1 MCLRCQEGAKEA
13 LLRRKAM
20 KKTIFTKAHKDLVGR
35 LIKARKVSKL
45 NQVDVAKR
53 LGKRQSYVSKI
64 EAGQRRLD
72 VVQLSELAAV
82 YKKNL
87 RDFI

>member
-1 MCLRCQEGAKEA
+1 MN
-13 LLRRKAM
+13 
-20 KKTIFTKAHKDLVGR
+20 KTIFTKTHKDLIAK
-35 LIKARKVSKL
+35 LIKARKSARLKQAEVAEKL
-45 NQVDVAKR
+45 GR
-53 LGKRQSYVSKI
+53 TQSYVSKI

-87 RDFI
+87 TYFLK